1 MSEPLRLRV
10 ERVPALLAVVRLG
23 ATMLADDPLAPAG
36 ERTYERWG
44 VWGFSVLEVPNGD
57 DYGSL
62 VRLRPEVGQ
71 RRQLLVAD
79 GHALIRDGFPVI
91 PTLDHP
97 HWTVFLAEATVEQ
110 VERVRR
116 HFRGHVPTPPG
127 SGDDR
132 R

>member
-1 MSEPLRLRV
+1 MPEPLRLRV
-10 ERVPALLAVVRLG
+10 ERIPDRLVVVRLG
-23 ATMLADDPLAPAG
+23 ATTLADERLAHAC

-57 DYGSL
+57 DYGLL

-79 GHALIRDGFPVI
+79 GHALTRDGFPVV

-97 HWTVFLAEATVEQ
+97 HWTVVLSEPTVEHFERIRRLFRGP
-110 VERVRR
+110 VPNPGRVR
-116 HFRGHVPTPPG
+116 
-127 SGDDR
+127 
-132 R
+132 